1 MSVDVEDLEFY
12 SEEENKQKKKE
23 VERLNCGAK
32 EKGMQGR
39 TKESFAEHG
48 KGASCREVSLL

>member
-1 MSVDVEDLEFY
+1 MKKIKT
-12 SEEENKQKKKE
+12 NKKKKE

-48 KGASCREVSLL
+48 KGASCREVTLL